1 MGRWRIAENQFN
13 LDASPWRDAVLIEE
27 DDDASHVPALVCAIY
42 RGHSPE
48 VAHLIAAAPD
58 LLAALK
64 SMIAGIEEYPGRELR
79 RHVVD
84 AASAAIARAEGETER

>member
-42 RGHSPE
+42 RGHSP
-48 VAHLIAAAPD
+48 V
-58 LLAALK
+58 
-64 SMIAGIEEYPGRELR
+64 GRC
-79 RHVVD
+79 
-84 AASAAIARAEGETER
+84 T